1 MFALAAAAG
10 FLLSSGIAAQA
21 APIRVLIVDGQNNHR
36 WQLTTPVLKKVL
48 DEAGL
53 FQTDVVTAPPKGS
66 DLSGF
71 KPEFSKYQVVVMNYN
86 NDAQTID
93 WPEATQ
99 KAFEDFVQNG
109 GGMVSVHAADNS
121 FPTWRAYN
129 LMIGIG
135 GWGNRDEK
143 SGALWYYKD
152 GKLVSD
158 TTPGRGGSHVN
169 RLPYKVTIRNSDHPI
184 TKGLPK
190 EWMHQGDELYN
201 SLRGPGENMTVLA
214 TAHSDPMP
222 GKGTNRDEP
231 DLMVLN
237 YGKGRVFHTTM
248 GHDVSAMSCVG
259 FITTFLRGT
268 EWAATGKVTQKV
280 PANFPTAD
288 SVSYRPDIAAM
299 DPGYFPAPPAPRGP
313 APQAAK

>member
-1 MFALAAAAG
+1 MRTSAFIAAAG
-10 FLLSSGIAAQA
+10 FLLSSVVAAHA

-53 FQTDVVTAPPKGS
+53 FQTEVVTAPPKGS

-71 KPEFSKYQVVVMNYN
+71 KPEFSKYQGVVTNFYYV
-86 NDAQTID
+86 AQTID
-93 WPEATQ
+93 WPPESQ
-99 KAFEDFVQNG
+99 KAFVVFVQYG

-121 FPTWRAYN
+121 FPAWRAYN

-143 SGALWYYKD
+143 SGPLWYYRD

-158 TTPGRGGSHVN
+158 TSTGRGGSHVN
-169 RLPYKVTIRNSDHPI
+169 RLPNKVTIRNSDHPI

-214 TAHSDPMP
+214 TAHSAPMP
-222 GKGTNRDEP
+222 GKGTDRDEP
-231 DLMVLN
+231 DLIVLN
-237 YGKGRVFHTTM
+237 YGKGRIFHTTM

-259 FITTFLRGT
+259 FITTFLRGA

-299 DPGYFPAPPAPRGP
+299 DPAYFPAPPVARGP
-313 APQAAK
+313 AR